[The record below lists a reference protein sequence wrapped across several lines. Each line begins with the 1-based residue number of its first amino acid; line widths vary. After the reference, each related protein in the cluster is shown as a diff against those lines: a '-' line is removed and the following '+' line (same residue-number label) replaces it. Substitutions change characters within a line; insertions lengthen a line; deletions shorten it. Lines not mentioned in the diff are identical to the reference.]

1 MEIVPLLI
9 SPAPIVGT
17 GVYFYT
23 YVKSAPKNGIGND
36 VGDVDYTDIDD
47 VDNVDDIGKLDPFD
61 VFIESNEVEVAL
73 VREISTGGYGPNL
86 KSLTSPLHFCPLDYA
101 D

>member
-36 VGDVDYTDIDD
+36 IGDVDNTD
-47 VDNVDDIGKLDPFD
+47 VDDVDDIGKLDPFD

-73 VREISTGGYGPNL
+73 VREISTGGYGTKL
-86 KSLTSPLHFCPLDYA
+86 
-101 D
+101 

>member
-36 VGDVDYTDIDD
+36 IGDVDNT
-47 VDNVDDIGKLDPFD
+47 VVDDAGKLDPFD
-61 VFIESNEVEVAL
+61 FFIESNEVEVAL
-73 VREISTGGYGPNL
+73 VREISTGGYGTKL
-86 KSLTSPLHFCPLDYA
+86 
-101 D
+101 

>member
-1 MEIVPLLI
+1 MSRFRLLHFQAALKVSETVALLI

-23 YVKSAPKNGIGND
+23 YAKSASKNGIGND
-36 VGDVDYTDIDD
+36 VGDVDYTDVDD
-47 VDNVDDIGKLDPFD
+47 VDDIGKLDPVDF
-61 VFIESNEVEVAL
+61 FIESNEVEVAL

-86 KSLTSPLHFCPLDYA
+86 
-101 D
+101 